1 MALRAPFF
9 AAAVMALSI
18 ASLHFPAP
26 LQAQTQSKARDTKK
40 WQTFESVQGRY
51 KVAFPAAPEMKQG
64 KLRTDIGMVTSTRHT
79 ADSADATYDVTYNDY
94 PKDGIARLSAAKLI
108 DAARDGLVYQSKGTL
123 AVEKPFTLG
132 KLAGREHEIVG
143 EDGMRYQIR
152 LLLVGNRLYQL
163 TAMARPPARPD
174 EQKFFSSFQ
183 LTGVTQ

>member
-1 MALRAPFF
+1 MNIRRLFS
-9 AAAVMALSI
+9 AAAGIAFGI
-18 ASLHFPAP
+18 ASLHFSSP
-26 LQAQTQSKARDTKK
+26 LQAQTPDTTK
-40 WQTFESVQGRY
+40 WQTFESAPGRY
-51 KVAFPAAPEMKQG
+51 KVAFPGTPVMKHG
-64 KLRTDIGMVTSTRHT
+64 KLRTDIGEVVSTRHT

-94 PKDGIARLSAAKLI
+94 PKDGIARLSAEKLI

-123 AVEKPFTLG
+123 AVEKPFTQG

-143 EDGMRYQIR
+143 EDGMRYRIR

-174 EQKFFSSFQ
+174 ERKFFSSFQ